1 MPTRGWRAQNS
12 GCARSR
18 LWRPSGGVPTQSSS
32 SRSTPASVPRDRYG
46 GPRQGASE
54 ALRLKSD
61 ARSVEATTV
70 AAVDSVPDMQHRH
83 ERVLLETARYRI
95 KGALTLPRDG
105 YRSRVSDFLNFAESG
120 FISLTEV
127 TIQALDANGQPGEEV
142 HRDFIA
148 VARAHVVLAT
158 TVDDP
163 RAIFDSPED
172 DV

>member
-1 MPTRGWRAQNS
+1 M
-12 GCARSR
+12 
-18 LWRPSGGVPTQSSS
+18 
-32 SRSTPASVPRDRYG
+32 
-46 GPRQGASE
+46 
-54 ALRLKSD
+54 
-61 ARSVEATTV
+61 
-70 AAVDSVPDMQHRH
+70 
-83 ERVLLETARYRI
+83 LLETARYRI